1 MGDGT
6 VYAFVM
12 GQGLLKAQEGNATWT
27 TVHNQFG
34 EQVLLQFAVDSSN
47 PRRLYA
53 LNQFGRLLSSSDAGA
68 SWADYAGDRGPD
80 SPTEL
85 RGEKLYQTHCQEC
98 HGLRGVGENH
108 SDQTLYNR
116 RYVRAPALDD
126 STHAWHHTD
135 DNLGAEHSRGLDA

>member
-1 MGDGT
+1 M
-6 VYAFVM
+6 
-12 GQGLLKAQEGNATWT
+12 
-27 TVHNQFG
+27 
-34 EQVLLQFAVDSSN
+34 
-47 PRRLYA
+47 
-53 LNQFGRLLSSSDAGA
+53 SSSDAGA

-135 DNLGAEHSRGLDA
+135 DNLVQTILEGSTREPRMRGFKDVLQERDARAIVAYMKSLWGARALACQGPLHMDRECLARN